1 MEQKPVYRHEEKY
14 LISPSDRMLISSRLN
29 AVLTCDKNAG
39 EDGTYRIRSVYFD
52 DPKNSAFH
60 DSLGGVFR
68 KQKYRLRMY
77 NNDTSV
83 IFLEK
88 KIKKDNGGMKR
99 REKISFEE
107 AEKILSGQFDFLSE
121 KDSPICIDFYSAL
134 RSGLRPVSIVDY
146 RRTAFY
152 SESGNVRI
160 TIDDDIRFD
169 RFCGNFFQKHNGI
182 PPAENNDCILE
193 VKYDAFLP
201 DYIKKIISVR
211 DLFRSGFSKYTKS
224 RKII

>member
-1 MEQKPVYRHEEKY
+1 MEQNTVYRHEEKY
-14 LISPSDRMLISSRLN
+14 LISPSDRILISSRLR
-29 AVLTCDKNAG
+29 AVLPHDKHAS

-52 DPKNSAFH
+52 DRKDNAFH
-60 DSLGGVFR
+60 DSLDGVLQ

-88 KIKKDNGGMKR
+88 KIKKDNVGTKK

-107 AEKILSGQFDFLSE
+107 AQSLLSGQFDFLSK
-121 KDSPICIDFYSAL
+121 KDSPLCLDFYSAL
-134 RSGLRPVSIVDY
+134 RSGLHPVSIVDY
-146 RRTAFY
+146 RRTAFF
-152 SESGNVRI
+152 SAPGNIRI
-160 TIDDDIRFD
+160 TIDDDIRTD
-169 RFCGNFFQKHNGI
+169 RFCENFFKGNTGI
-182 PPAENNDCILE
+182 PFSATDSCLLE
-193 VKYDAFLP
+193 IKYDSFLP
-201 DYIKKIISVR
+201 DHIKKLISVR